1 MPLFDWGERK
11 GSAEISSTKMKS
23 LTESF
28 LSCRKRLARM
38 VGRIVRPDE
47 IEDIVQEAFVMSY
60 AASRNQEIKNPKAFM
75 MRVARN
81 LALDYVD
88 KAERKLNCSLQD
100 VDEMAIPEDLN
111 TELHC
116 QSDERFLEFCRAV
129 SALPTSCRRVFILKK
144 VYGLSLN
151 EIGDYLGIS
160 TSTAEKHVSKGLSF
174 VAEHMLR
181 KGHGAETPLLMG
193 RRGERR

>member
-1 MPLFDWGERK
+1 M
-11 GSAEISSTKMKS
+11 TS
-23 LTESF
+23 LTDSF
-28 LSCRKRLARM
+28 LSCRWRLAKM

-60 AASRNQEIKNPKAFM
+60 AASRNQEIRNPKAFM

-81 LALDYVD
+81 IALDHVG
-88 KAERKLNCSLQD
+88 KAERKLNCSLED
-100 VDEMAIPEDLN
+100 IDEAAMPEGLD
-111 TELHC
+111 TELRC

-129 SALPTSCRRVFILKK
+129 SALPTSCRRVFVLKK

-160 TSTAEKHVSKGLSF
+160 TSTVEKHVAKGLSI
-174 VAEHMLR
+174 VVEHMLK
-181 KGHGAETPLLMG
+181 KGHSAEAPSLKG
-193 RRGERR
+193 RRGEQR